1 MDIVI
6 ITYMLHDFLKTTY
19 EKKLSSIM
27 LTMMVIIQRA
37 ILVTNVKIDPSLF
50 GRNLAQFFKNQITT

>member
-1 MDIVI
+1 
-6 ITYMLHDFLKTTY
+6 MLHDFLKTTY

-37 ILVTNVKIDPSLF
+37 ILVTNVKIDPSLL
-50 GRNLAQFFKNQITT
+50 GRNLAQFLKNQITT

>member
-1 MDIVI
+1 
-6 ITYMLHDFLKTTY
+6 MLHDFLKTTY